1 MNYMSDEVKSV
12 AQQQAQ
18 ETYKKFLLFLKYLTY
33 IFLLL
38 IFIMSTQNWLVDGT
52 GSKSD
57 PAMYE
62 EYLER
67 MEEMKEEMRNK

>member
-1 MNYMSDEVKSV
+1 MSDEVKSV

-33 IFLLL
+33 IFLFL